1 MTGDLG
7 NQVPRRVEGHVT
19 LARLSELAMALVG
32 RSRARYGSRLPV
44 NASGRWIR
52 VRLREWNLED
62 FEAYR
67 WGRVEGG
74 KRRTAGELEGRRP

>member
-1 MTGDLG
+1 MRGDRG
-7 NQVPRRVEGHVT
+7 NQVPRRVEGHVS

-32 RSRARYGSRLPV
+32 RRRARYGSRLPV

-52 VRLREWNLED
+52 VLED